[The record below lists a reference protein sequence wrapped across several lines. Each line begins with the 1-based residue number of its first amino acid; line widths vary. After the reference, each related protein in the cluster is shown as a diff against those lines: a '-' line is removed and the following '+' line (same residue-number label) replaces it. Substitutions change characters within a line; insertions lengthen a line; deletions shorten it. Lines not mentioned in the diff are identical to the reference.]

1 MVVEERKTGREMA
14 VVRSFGFVLDRRHER
29 TGFETRPL
37 VFFYFKKI
45 RLDKM
50 QQLSV
55 HVRG

>member
-1 MVVEERKTGREMA
+1 MVVEERKTVREMA
-14 VVRSFGFVLDRRHER
+14 VVRSFGFVLDRRHGR

-37 VFFYFKKI
+37 VIYIYQI